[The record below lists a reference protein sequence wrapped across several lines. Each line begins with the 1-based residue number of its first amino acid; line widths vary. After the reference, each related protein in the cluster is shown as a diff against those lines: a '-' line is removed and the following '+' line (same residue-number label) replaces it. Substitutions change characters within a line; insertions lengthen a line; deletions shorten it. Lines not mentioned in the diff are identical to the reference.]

1 MSTEPQHG
9 ISWGAGG
16 VLVSATGPSDFENSD
31 PEYGVLGIL
40 QGHLLALSPISPSL
54 EVKTPQG
61 SPETGAVPLRRPSP
75 CRCATCRYLSACL
88 VLAVWN
94 RTFSLGENI
103 IVFLATSLI
112 LQSQYLQR

>member
-61 SPETGAVPLRRPSP
+61 SPELEQCPCGDLHLAGVPPA
-75 CRCATCRYLSACL
+75 ATCPHAWSWLSG
-88 VLAVWN
+88 
-94 RTFSLGENI
+94 TGPSLWGK
-103 IVFLATSLI
+103 I
-112 LQSQYLQR
+112 LLFFWPLL